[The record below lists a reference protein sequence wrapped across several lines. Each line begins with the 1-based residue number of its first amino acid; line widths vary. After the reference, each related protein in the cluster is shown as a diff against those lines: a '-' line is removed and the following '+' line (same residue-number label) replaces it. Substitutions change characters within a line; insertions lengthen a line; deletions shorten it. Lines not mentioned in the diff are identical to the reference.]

1 MFRLNEITES
11 YMTAWLLF
19 VRSQFPDSDSRAIS
33 EQTTLVNL
41 LDYSVSNIYVGQLK
55 AAYKEAFSTLD
66 KVAVLINH
74 YLDIG
79 HNESSVYYSNVWYE
93 PPPLDSEQPVVAAAV
108 RTGGYRLLGLHLL
121 CRELSGSK
129 YSHLRNA
136 LTHRYA
142 RVYRV
147 LPGPKGSQTFEQ
159 MSALTAELLY
169 KIKCAIMY
177 ATLFIEHRERQK
189 SSPGGVPVVQLELA
203 TNQNLD
209 IWQ

>member
-1 MFRLNEITES
+1 M
-11 YMTAWLLF
+11 
-19 VRSQFPDSDSRAIS
+19 
-33 EQTTLVNL
+33 
-41 LDYSVSNIYVGQLK
+41 SNIYVGQLK
-55 AAYKEAFSTLD
+55 AAYKEAFSALD

-74 YLDIG
+74 YLGVG
-79 HNESSVYYSNVWYE
+79 HSESSVYYSNVWYE
-93 PPPLDSEQPVVAAAV
+93 PSSLDSEQPVVAAAV
-108 RTGGYRLLGLHLL
+108 RSGGYRLLGLYLL

-147 LPGPKGSQTFEQ
+147 IPGPKGTQTFEQ

-177 ATLFIEHRERQK
+177 AALFIEHKERHKYPPSDTPTIQM
-189 SSPGGVPVVQLELA
+189 PLH
-203 TNQNLD
+203 TDQNLD
-209 IWQ
+209 LW